1 MNIVFYKFTKKDN
14 STARPES
21 GGFSISGILN
31 ENTSIISPSLSIKF
45 GVDITGYN
53 YAYIPDF
60 NRFYKVVSWGYAL
73 GLWRCDLY
81 VDVLASFKPEIAAM
95 NNYILRSASQSDGN
109 IIDGLYPTT
118 PQTGILE
125 SSAKS
130 IFGVDDFIVHYV
142 GKEGLKAAL
151 ISKDGMVTLCRS
163 LWNTWNNIE
172 GMNDA
177 FAAIA
182 DPFQYVNAIQ
192 KNYGPLGFWDS
203 KTTTNIV
210 LGTVDTGVSGHDVT
224 GMEGNATID
233 LSVPKHPQS
242 GERPYL
248 KASPYSVYSARL
260 PGIGW
265 ISVPSDALY
274 NASAVSVKYV
284 GETSSGNLRA
294 DICVGNSVIASG
306 TGKITTNWGIAG
318 ATSSTGVGGL
328 VGKAANGS
336 MALLGGIMGEFTKFI
351 GAGAGIVDA
360 TASANAT
367 VQQNGGMSGCVGM
380 KDPLILQ
387 LKYQVAVTD
396 NVEDHGRPLMAF
408 RDISALSGFVQC
420 EGAHFEGVCTQT
432 EQSMIDEA
440 LNGGFFYE

>member
-1 MNIVFYKFTKKDN
+1 MNIVFYKFTKKEN
-14 STARPES
+14 STARPQG

-95 NNYILRSASQSDGN
+95 NNYILRSASESNGN

-125 SSAKS
+125 SSAAS
-130 IFGVDDFIVHYV
+130 PFNENQFILQYV
-142 GKEGLKAAL
+142 GKDGLKAVL
-151 ISKDGMVTLCRS
+151 ISRNAMITLCRS
-163 LWNTWNNIE
+163 LWNTWSNIE

-182 DPFQYVNAIQ
+182 DPFQYVNGIQ
-192 KNYGPLGFWDS
+192 KTYAPIGFWGGQGA
-203 KTTTNIV
+203 TNIV
-210 LGTVDTGVSGHDVT
+210 LGAVDTGAAGQEITDQEGHADI
-224 GMEGNATID
+224 A

-265 ISVPSDALY
+265 ISVPSEPLY
-274 NASAVSVKYV
+274 NAGSVTVKYYGV
-284 GETSSGNLRA
+284 PSNGNLRA
-294 DICVGNSVIASG
+294 DICVGSSIIASG
-306 TGKITTNWGIAG
+306 TGKINTDWGIAG
-318 ATSSTGVGGL
+318 ASSSIGHGVIGDYS
-328 VGKAANGS
+328 A
-336 MALLGGIMGEFTKFI
+336 ALLGGIAGEFTKFI
-351 GAGAGIVDA
+351 GAGAGILDAAA
-360 TASANAT
+360 TAKAT
-367 VQQNGGMSGCVGM
+367 VQQNGGMSGCIGM
-380 KDPLILQ
+380 QEPLILQ

-408 RDISALSGFVQC
+408 RNIGSLSGFVQC
-420 EGAHFEGVCTQT
+420 EGAHFEGLCTQT
-432 EQSMIDEA
+432 EQTMIDNA

>member
-1 MNIVFYKFTKKDN
+1 MDIVFYKFSKKEN
-14 STARPES
+14 STARPRG

-60 NRFYKVVSWGYAL
+60 KRFYNVVSWGYAL

-81 VDVLASFKPEIAAM
+81 VDALASFKPEIGAM
-95 NNYILRSASQSDGN
+95 NNYILRSASDSDGN

-118 PQTGILE
+118 PKTGIAE
-125 SSAKS
+125 SSAPS
-130 IFGVDDFIVHYV
+130 VFNDNQFIVSYV
-142 GKEGLKAAL
+142 GKDGLKAVLTSRNA
-151 ISKDGMVTLCRS
+151 MVTLCQS
-163 LWNTWNNIE
+163 LWNTWSNID

-182 DPFQYVNAIQ
+182 DPFQYVSSIQ
-192 KNYGPLGFWDS
+192 KTYAPIGFWGGQGA
-203 KTTTNIV
+203 TNIV
-210 LGTVDTGVSGHDVT
+210 LGTVDTGAAGQEVTDQEGHA
-224 GMEGNATID
+224 EIS

-242 GERPYL
+242 GDRPYL

-265 ISVPSDALY
+265 ISVPSEALY
-274 NASAVSVKYV
+274 NAAAVTVEYF
-284 GETSSGNLRA
+284 GEPASGNLRA
-294 DICVGNSVIASG
+294 DIKVGNSVIASG
-306 TGKITTNWGIAG
+306 TGKINTDWGIAG
-318 ATSSTGVGGL
+318 ASSSPGVGGL
-328 VGKAANGS
+328 IGKYASA
-336 MALLGGIMGEFTKFI
+336 LGGGILGELADFI
-351 GAGAGIVDA
+351 GKGSGILDGASSA
-360 TASANAT
+360 TAT

-380 KDPLILQ
+380 NEPLILQ

-396 NVEDHGRPLMAF
+396 NIEDHGRPLMAF
-408 RDISALSGFVQC
+408 RTINSLSGFILC
-420 EGAHFEGVCTQT
+420 EGAHFEGICTQT
-432 EQSMIDEA
+432 EQSMIDNA

>member
-1 MNIVFYKFTKKDN
+1 MNIVFYKFTKKEN
-14 STARPES
+14 STARPQG

-45 GVDITGYN
+45 GVDITSYN

-60 NRFYKVVSWGYAL
+60 NRFYKVVSWDYAL

-95 NNYILRSASQSDGN
+95 NNYILRSASESNGN

-125 SSAKS
+125 TSAES
-130 IFGVDDFIVHYV
+130 IFGVDDFIVQYV

-151 ISKDGMVTLCRS
+151 ISNQGMVTLCQS
-163 LWNTWNNIE
+163 LWNTWNNID

-203 KTTTNIV
+203 KKSVNIV

-224 GMEGNATID
+224 GMEGTATIA

-242 GERPYL
+242 GDRPYL

-265 ISVPSDALY
+265 ISLPSEALY

-284 GETSSGNLRA
+284 GESSSGNLRA
-294 DICVGNSVIASG
+294 DICVGDSVIASG
-306 TGKITTNWGIAG
+306 TGKITTDWGFAG
-318 ATSSTGVGGL
+318 ASGSTGVGGIL
-328 VGKAANGS
+328 GKVANGS
-336 MALLGGIMGEFTKFI
+336 AALLGGIMGEFTKFI
-351 GAGAGIVDA
+351 GAGSGIVDA
-360 TASANAT
+360 TSSATAT
-367 VQQNGGMSGCVGM
+367 VQQSGGMSGCVGM
-380 KDPLILQ
+380 KEPLILQ

-396 NVEDHGRPLMAF
+396 NAEDHGRPLMEF
-408 RDISALSGFVQC
+408 RDIGALSGFVQC
-420 EGAHFEGVCTQT
+420 EGAHFEGICTQT
-432 EQSMIDEA
+432 EQSMIDDA

>member
-1 MNIVFYKFTKKDN
+1 MDIVFYKFNKKEN
-14 STARPES
+14 STARPQG

-45 GVDITGYN
+45 GVDITAYN

-60 NRFYKVVSWGYAL
+60 NRFYNVVSWGYVL

-81 VDVLASFKPEIAAM
+81 VDVLASFKPEIGAM
-95 NNYILRSASQSDGN
+95 NNYILRSASDSDGN

-118 PQTGILE
+118 PRTGILE
-125 SSAKS
+125 SSAAS
-130 IFGVDDFIVHYV
+130 VFNDNQFIVSYV
-142 GKEGLKAAL
+142 GKDGLKAVLTSRNA
-151 ISKDGMVTLCRS
+151 MVTLCQS
-163 LWNTWNNIE
+163 LWNTWNNID

-177 FAAIA
+177 LAAIA
-182 DPFQYVNAIQ
+182 DPFQYVSSIQ
-192 KNYGPLGFWDS
+192 KTYAPIGFWGGQGA
-203 KTTTNIV
+203 TNIV
-210 LGTVDTGVSGHDVT
+210 LGAVDTGAAGQEITDQEGHA
-224 GMEGNATID
+224 EIA

-242 GERPYL
+242 GDRPYL

-265 ISVPSDALY
+265 ISVPSEALY
-274 NASAVSVKYV
+274 NAGSVAVEYF
-284 GETSSGNLRA
+284 GEPASGNLRA
-294 DICVGNSVIASG
+294 DIKVGNSVIASG
-306 TGKITTNWGIAG
+306 TGKINTDWGIAG
-318 ATSSTGVGGL
+318 ASSSPGGGL
-328 VGKAANGS
+328 IGKYASA
-336 MALLGGIMGEFTKFI
+336 LGGGILGELADFI
-351 GAGAGIVDA
+351 GKGSGILDGASSA
-360 TASANAT
+360 TAT

-380 KDPLILQ
+380 NEPLILQ

-408 RDISALSGFVQC
+408 RTINSLSGFILC

-432 EQSMIDEA
+432 EQRMIDNA

>member
-1 MNIVFYKFTKKDN
+1 MVVYKFTKKEN
-14 STARPES
+14 STARPQG

-60 NRFYKVVSWGYAL
+60 KRFYKVVSWGYAL

-81 VDVLASFKPEIAAM
+81 VDVLASFKPEIGAM
-95 NNYILRSASQSDGN
+95 NSYILRSASQSDGN

-125 SSAKS
+125 STAKS
-130 IFGVDDFIVHYV
+130 VFNANDFIIHYV
-142 GKEGLKAAL
+142 GKDGLKAVL
-151 ISKDGMVTLCRS
+151 ISRNAMVTLCQS

-182 DPFQYVNAIQ
+182 DPFQYVNAVQ
-192 KNYGPLGFWDS
+192 KTYAPIGFWGGQGA
-203 KTTTNIV
+203 TNIV
-210 LGTVDTGVSGHDVT
+210 LGTVDTGAAGQEITDSEGKVT
-224 GMEGNATID
+224 IE

-242 GERPYL
+242 GDRPYL

-274 NASAVSVKYV
+274 NASAVSVKYY
-284 GETSSGNLRA
+284 GEPSSGNLRA
-294 DICVGNSVIASG
+294 DICIGAQVIASG
-306 TGKITTNWGIAG
+306 TGKINTDWGIA
-318 ATSSTGVGGL
+318 AASSSTGVGGL
-328 VGKAANGS
+328 LGKAANGS
-336 MALLGGIMGEFTKFI
+336 MALVGGIMGEFTKFI

-360 TASANAT
+360 TASATAT

-396 NVEDHGRPLMAF
+396 NTEDHGRPLMEF
-408 RDISALSGFVQC
+408 RDIGALSGFVQC
-420 EGAHFEGVCTQT
+420 EGAHFEGICTQT
-432 EQSMIDEA
+432 EQSMIDDA

>member
-1 MNIVFYKFTKKDN
+1 MDIVFYKFNKKEN
-14 STARPES
+14 STARPQ
-21 GGFSISGILN
+21 GVGFSISGILN

-60 NRFYKVVSWGYAL
+60 NRFYNVVSWGYAL

-81 VDVLASFKPEIAAM
+81 VDALASFKPAIGAM
-95 NNYILRSASQSDGN
+95 NNYILRSASDSNGN

-125 SSAKS
+125 SSAPS
-130 IFGVDDFIVHYV
+130 VFNDNQFIVSYV
-142 GKEGLKAAL
+142 GKDGLKAVLTSRNA
-151 ISKDGMVTLCRS
+151 MVTLCQS
-163 LWNTWNNIE
+163 LWNTWNNID

-177 FAAIA
+177 LAAIA
-182 DPFQYVNAIQ
+182 DPFQYVSSIQ
-192 KNYGPLGFWDS
+192 KTYAPIGFWGGQGA
-203 KTTTNIV
+203 TNIV
-210 LGTVDTGVSGHDVT
+210 LGTVDTGAAGQEITDQEGHA
-224 GMEGNATID
+224 EIA

-242 GERPYL
+242 GDRPYL

-265 ISVPSDALY
+265 ISLPSEALY
-274 NASAVSVKYV
+274 NAAAVTVEYF
-284 GETSSGNLRA
+284 GEPASGNLRA
-294 DICVGNSVIASG
+294 DIKVGNSVIASG
-306 TGKITTNWGIAG
+306 TGKVNTDWGIAG
-318 ATSSTGVGGL
+318 ASSSPGVGG
-328 VGKAANGS
+328 VIGKYAS
-336 MALLGGIMGEFTKFI
+336 AL
-351 GAGAGIVDA
+351 GAGILGDLADFIGKGSGIIDGASSA
-360 TASANAT
+360 TAT

-380 KDPLILQ
+380 NEPLILQ

-408 RDISALSGFVQC
+408 RTINSLSGFILC

-432 EQSMIDEA
+432 EQSMIDNA

>member
-1 MNIVFYKFTKKDN
+1 MDIVFYKFTKKEN
-14 STARPES
+14 STARPLG

-60 NRFYKVVSWGYAL
+60 HRFYKVVSWGYAL

-81 VDVLASFKPEIAAM
+81 VDVLASFKTEISHM
-95 NNYILRSASQSDGN
+95 NNYILRSASESNGN

-125 SSAKS
+125 SRADSVFNAN
-130 IFGVDDFIVHYV
+130 DFIIHYV
-142 GKEGLKAAL
+142 GKDGLKAVL
-151 ISKDGMVTLCRS
+151 ISRNAMVTLCQS
-163 LWNTWNNIE
+163 LWNTWGNID

-182 DPFQYVNAIQ
+182 DPFQYVNGIQ
-192 KNYGPLGFWDS
+192 KTYAPIGFWGGQGA
-203 KTTTNIV
+203 TNIV
-210 LGTVDTGVSGHDVT
+210 LGTVDTGAAGQEITDRVGHVT
-224 GMEGNATID
+224 IA

-242 GERPYL
+242 GDRPYL

-265 ISVPSDALY
+265 ISLPSEPLY
-274 NASAVSVKYV
+274 NAGSVSVDYYA
-284 GETSSGNLRA
+284 EPASGNLRA
-294 DICVGNSVIASG
+294 DVSAGGSVIASG
-306 TGKITTNWGIAG
+306 TGKINTDWGIAG
-318 ATSSTGVGGL
+318 ASSSPGVGGL
-328 VGKAANGS
+328 LGKAVGA
-336 MALLGGIMGEFTKFI
+336 LGGGILGDLANFI
-351 GAGAGIVDA
+351 GAGSGILDAAGAA
-360 TASANAT
+360 TAT
-367 VQQNGGMSGCVGM
+367 VQQSGGMSGCVGM
-380 KDPLILQ
+380 QEPLILQ
-387 LKYQVAVTD
+387 LKYQTAVAD

-408 RDISALSGFVQC
+408 RDIGSLSGFVQC
-420 EGAHFEGVCTQT
+420 EGAHFEGVCTET
-432 EQSMIDEA
+432 EQSIIDNA

>member
-1 MNIVFYKFTKKDN
+1 MNIVFYKFTKKEN
-14 STARPES
+14 STARPQS

-95 NNYILRSASQSDGN
+95 NNYILRSASESNGN

-125 SSAKS
+125 TSAES
-130 IFGVDDFIVHYV
+130 IFGVDDFIVQYV
-142 GKEGLKAAL
+142 GKEGLKAVL
-151 ISKDGMVTLCRS
+151 ISNQGMVTLCQS
-163 LWNTWNNIE
+163 LWNTWNNIN

-203 KTTTNIV
+203 KKSVNIV

-224 GMEGNATID
+224 GMEGNATIA

-265 ISVPSDALY
+265 ISIPSEALY

-284 GETSSGNLRA
+284 GESSSGNLRA
-294 DICVGNSVIASG
+294 DICVGDSVIASG
-306 TGKITTNWGIAG
+306 TGKITTDWGFAG
-318 ATSSTGVGGL
+318 ASSSTGVGGIL
-328 VGKAANGS
+328 GKVANGS
-336 MALLGGIMGEFTKFI
+336 AALLGGIMGEFTKFI
-351 GAGAGIVDA
+351 GAGSGIVDA
-360 TASANAT
+360 TGSATAT

-380 KDPLILQ
+380 KEPLILQ

-396 NVEDHGRPLMAF
+396 NAEDHGRPLMEF
-408 RDISALSGFVQC
+408 RDIGTLSGFVQC
-420 EGAHFEGVCTQT
+420 EGAHFEGICTQT
-432 EQSMIDEA
+432 EQSMIDDA